1 MTENKGININNQKI
15 GGGTHYFLIIQIA
28 VVVVC
33 GIIYMN
39 EGRNAWAEIVAE
51 YMSYAAGASLT
62 GSFAGYI
69 TLFPIIIVKLWYYVF
84 KYFGIP
90 YIQYTCFVAWVFA
103 SLCISCI
110 MKILLNEAKNIRYIL
125 FIMMPIFA
133 LIFHPSVASLINI
146 THLGYLPMILYI
158 LVCAGQE
165 DFRDKMA
172 KVPKM
177 VLGLMVVSAMSKPSL
192 IFILLAVVLV
202 LTKLYK
208 NKLAFLITLLV
219 IIIVFIQSVLYSTAA
234 GGLKLYSIAG
244 MGRFV
249 ITFIQSVGGSTL
261 FSFVNYKEKIS
272 LWHQIVS
279 FMVGCFILSTI
290 VLKFFRKR
298 TINNLISCITLG
310 IMLAVANIPFLMIDY
325 ENGLCKAMNA
335 NLVLCLSKY
344 KMQYQLTSS
353 VVCTAMLIYC
363 IEYFETFIFHK
374 TKWVLSYWIQV
385 RSVVLLI
392 LLFNGLMCGIYHG
405 NDITVKG
412 IQLDSYDRINSVYM
426 YSPYPDW
433 DYSYSDSAMGG
444 WIKGNRITKYLN
456 KPEMLGSKFLN
467 KNTEWDNVQ
476 IENESQAHIY
486 LMLSDEYNKKVPCWF
501 SMFINDKKS
510 VVIDEKIEV
519 VFSDVSENGIRYA
532 VIPYTKNNV
541 ELLKR
546 DDFNISVENTVISSD
561 RLNCI
566 IVW

>member
-1 MTENKGININNQKI
+1 M
-15 GGGTHYFLIIQIA
+15 
-28 VVVVC
+28 C
-33 GIIYMN
+33 GIVYID

-51 YMSYAAGASLT
+51 YMSYANGASLT

-90 YIQYTCFVAWVFA
+90 YIQWTCFVAWIFA

-110 MKILLNEAKNIRYIL
+110 IKILLNEAKNIRHIL
-125 FIMMPIFA
+125 FLMIAIFA
-133 LIFHPSVASLINI
+133 LMAHPSVASLINI
-146 THLGYLPMILYI
+146 THFGYLPMILYT
-158 LVCAGQE
+158 LVCAGCP

-177 VLGLMVVSAMSKPSL
+177 VLVLMVISAMSKPSL

-219 IIIVFIQSVLYSTAA
+219 VIIVFIQSVLYSTAA
-234 GGLKLYSIAG
+234 GGLKLHSIVG
-244 MGRFV
+244 VIRFA

-261 FSFVNYKEKIS
+261 FSFINYKEEIS

-279 FMVGCFILSTI
+279 LMIGCFVLFTI

-298 TINNLISCITLG
+298 NINNLISCFTLG
-310 IMLAVANIPFLMIDY
+310 IMLAVANIPYLMIDY
-325 ENGLCKAMNA
+325 ENGLYQAMNA
-335 NLVLCLSKY
+335 NLALCLSKY

-363 IEYFETFIFHK
+363 IECFETYIYDK
-374 TKWVLSYWIQV
+374 AKRDLSCFVQV
-385 RSVVLLI
+385 RSGVLLI
-392 LLFNGLMCGIYHG
+392 LLLNGLMCGIYHG

-412 IQLDSYDRINSVYM
+412 IQLSSYDKIDSVYM

-433 DYSYSDSAMGG
+433 DYSYSNSAVGG

-456 KPEMLGSKFLN
+456 KPEGLGSIFLN
-467 KNTEWDNVQ
+467 KNPEWDNVQ
-476 IENESQAHIY
+476 AENKNQAYIY
-486 LMLSDEYNKKVPCWF
+486 LMLSDEYDKKVPCWL
-501 SMFINDKKS
+501 SMLVNDRKS
-510 VVIDEKIEV
+510 VVIDGKIEV
-519 VFSDVSENGIRYA
+519 LFSEVSENGIRYA
-532 VIPYTKNNV
+532 VIPYTKDNV

-546 DDFNISVENTVISSD
+546 DDFVISVENTVISSD

-566 IVW
+566 IIW